1 MLGSSLQ
8 MLGTYDLNCA
18 HVMILL
24 AKSSSPAR
32 SPAYFFRVSILL
44 AKARLKA
51 ALRLFSSASVQPL
64 DGAFVVSI
72 GIPPFVVVIS
82 GFVVVETLPVG
93 SACDTSNRDIGEC
106 QNLLMWKLCGH
117 GAAVEFTSVR
127 SLARGFTT
135 ACARHTRTKE
145 QTCLHTYDDQLL

>member
-8 MLGTYDLNCA
+8 MLGIYFFNCP
-18 HVMILL
+18 HVTKLL
-24 AKSSSPAR
+24 AKSSSPAC

-93 SACDTSNRDIGEC
+93 SACDTSNRDVGEC
-106 QNLLMWKLCGH
+106 QNLLMWKLCRH
-117 GAAVEFTSVR
+117 STPVEFTSVG

-135 ACARHTRTKE
+135 ACAHRTRTKE
-145 QTCLHTYDDQLL
+145 